1 MRKCTAI
8 KRDGSPCSLPA
19 QGSNGLCWAHDPANA
34 AARRRGASR
43 GGRSRPG
50 SELHMLKQKLI
61 TLGDDVMAGRAHRG
75 DAAVAAQCWGVAVRA
90 VEAEIKFKELLESR
104 IVETQLKVQEQQELL
119 SRMEELENLLARERV
134 G

>member
-1 MRKCTAI
+1 
-8 KRDGSPCSLPA
+8 
-19 QGSNGLCWAHDPANA
+19 
-34 AARRRGASR
+34 
-43 GGRSRPG
+43 
-50 SELHMLKQKLI
+50 MLKQKLI